1 MYLKPLELEG
11 QQSVSVI
18 PLFQVIIQ
26 ILDFG
31 FQGDLFFIAS
41 LSLHSVN
48 SPFKLLYSKVLH
60 LCKTTLYSLQSH
72 KINPL
77 YAKIP
82 VSFCI

>member
-48 SPFKLLYSKVLH
+48 SPFKLLNSEVLH
-60 LCKTTLYSLQSH
+60 LFKTIYLYDTC
-72 KINPL
+72 IIL
-77 YAKIP
+77 YLNGIVDK
-82 VSFCI
+82 